1 MSIKKGDTVI
11 VITGKEKGKTGK
23 VIELTSQGQRV
34 RVERLNLVKRHQKP
48 TQTQKQGGVVEKEA
62 PLHISNVM
70 LYDEKVGKGTRIGHK
85 LLKDGTKVR
94 VSRRTG
100 ETLGAGK

>member
-23 VIELTSQGQRV
+23 VIELSHERQRV
-34 RVERLNLVKRHQKP
+34 LVERLNMVKRHQRP
-48 TQTQKQGGVVEKEA
+48 TQTQKQGGVIEKEA

-70 LYDEKVGKGTRIGHK
+70 LYDEKAGKGTRVGHK
-85 LLKDGTKVR
+85 MLKDGTKVR